1 MSARIRQALY
11 TSAVKCGFI
20 VNSNSRKSRRQVAA
34 LLMAKIVVVV
44 ALATFCHKLLIAT
57 SRHYA
62 FVRSVGGFGSGNGQF
77 NWPHGIAADASGN
90 IWVADTYN
98 ARLQQFTS
106 DGKFSQ
112 AIGIDVLTSPCGVAI
127 DPSGNVWAT
136 DTFTH
141 RVYEFTNGGTFR
153 GTLGDAGGQDGQF
166 RYPAGIAADSSGN
179 IWIADSVNNRIQEFT
194 ASGEFVR
201 AFGSIGSADGQLLD
215 PRGLAVDA
223 AGNVWVA
230 DGRIHEFTST
240 GSFSQA
246 FPPEDHT
253 SFSGIALDQAGHI
266 WATGGSRLS
275 EFTTGGALILELGS
289 ERSAGGQFNYAR
301 PWQWTPMETS
311 GEPTPATTASSN
323 SLPFPNHQ
331 RSPRPHS
338 AAASG

>member
-20 VNSNSRKSRRQVAA
+20 ANSNNRKSRRQVAA
-34 LLMAKIVVVV
+34 LLLAKIVVVV

-141 RVYEFTNGGTFR
+141 RVHEFTSSGTFL
-153 GTLGDAGGQDGQF
+153 GTLGQTGGQDGQF

-179 IWIADSVNNRIQEFT
+179 IWMPIQSITGSKSSPPAVNSSEHSAQSAVPTDTYWTRA
-194 ASGEFVR
+194 ASR
-201 AFGSIGSADGQLLD
+201 SMRPATFGSQM
-215 PRGLAVDA
+215 A
-223 AGNVWVA
+223 A
-230 DGRIHEFTST
+230 FTS
-240 GSFSQA
+240 SRAPVRSLKRSLCQIKVR
-246 FPPEDHT
+246 FP
-253 SFSGIALDQAGHI
+253 ALPWIRRDIFGRPA
-266 WATGGSRLS
+266 
-275 EFTTGGALILELGS
+275 ALIS
-289 ERSAGGQFNYAR
+289 R
-301 PWQWTPMETS
+301 
-311 GEPTPATTASSN
+311 N
-323 SLPFPNHQ
+323 SQLAEH
-331 RSPRPHS
+331 
-338 AAASG
+338 